1 MCSLDKMD
9 LRTEAEYK
17 GYCNMTALLVGWLG
31 ASYDWTR
38 DLTADGYIT
47 IGVRW
52 GYDSATRAP

>member
-1 MCSLDKMD
+1 MD